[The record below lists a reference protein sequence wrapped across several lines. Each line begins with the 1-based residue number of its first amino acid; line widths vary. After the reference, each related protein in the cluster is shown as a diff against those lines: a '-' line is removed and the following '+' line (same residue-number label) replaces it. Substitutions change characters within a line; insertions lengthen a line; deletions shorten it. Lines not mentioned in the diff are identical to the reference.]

1 MSYFRANAKCFIDA
15 GVSIGD
21 GTQIWQFASV
31 IRGAVIGR
39 NCNVGAGAIVD
50 AARVGNDVLIG
61 AGAQLHPGT
70 VIGDNVFVG
79 PGVIFCNDR
88 WPRVSKDG
96 FDSEALLSGR
106 MVTVQVCDGASIGA
120 GAIVLPGVRIGI
132 GATVAAGARVDESVP
147 DHHLAKREGDIV
159 PIAARCAERMRGAA

>member
-1 MSYFRANAKCFIDA
+1 MNGAFIGPD
-15 GVSIGD
+15 VSVGD
-21 GTQIWQFASV
+21 GTHIWQFASV
-31 IRGAVIGR
+31 IRGAVIGQK
-39 NCNVGAGAIVD
+39 CSVGAGAIVD
-50 AARVGNDVLIG
+50 AARVGDNVLIG

-96 FDSEALLSGR
+96 FDGEALLSGKI
-106 MVTVQVCDGASIGA
+106 VTVQVCDGASIGA
-120 GAIVLPGVRIGI
+120 GAVILPGVRIGI

-147 DHHLAKREGDIV
+147 DYYLAKREGDIV
-159 PIAARCAERMRGAA
+159 PIAARRAERMRGAA